1 MSFRTHSTASRGPGL
16 LVMLISVVVALALTL
31 SACSKGWIDPS
42 GSPSDQPKSAA
53 TINAQLRQEV
63 CTNIPYITY
72 DSSIDTEETRRQID
86 AVNAVLFEVYECS
99 LR

>member
-1 MSFRTHSTASRGPGL
+1 MSSTTHSTASRG
-16 LVMLISVVVALALTL
+16 LVPLVTLISVGAAALA
-31 SACSKGWIDPS
+31 ACSTSLIDPS
-42 GSPSDQPKSAA
+42 GSPTNQAGNVA
-53 TINAQLRQEV
+53 TINAQIKQEV

-72 DSSIDTEETRRQID
+72 DSSIDSEETRRQID